1 MEHLSRSVHVGFEI
15 CIVNKSML
23 LKLIGGNALCYNVA
37 SETLFLTA
45 VVNGLQF
52 QLVILR

>member
-52 QLVILR
+52 QLIILR